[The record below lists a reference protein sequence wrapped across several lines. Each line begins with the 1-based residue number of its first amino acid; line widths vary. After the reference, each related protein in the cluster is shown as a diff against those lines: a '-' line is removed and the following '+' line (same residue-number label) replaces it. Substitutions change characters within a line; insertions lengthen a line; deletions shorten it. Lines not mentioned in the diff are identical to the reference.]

1 MKKQIRI
8 VMIVACILLLGL
20 LFFGFLSFNSYTPP
34 DESTLPEGS
43 ILENPVG
50 ITLEV
55 TDANSSSLTLR
66 ITQSG
71 GTQTGELQYGSG
83 FWIEMLNEDGEW
95 EALKPKE
102 NTAFTLVAYPIKLDS
117 KLERDVNFEWLYG
130 QLENGTYRFCM
141 EVMDF
146 RGTGDYT
153 VYPCYTEFAVK

>member
-34 DESTLPEGS
+34 NESTLPDES

-71 GTQTGELQYGSG
+71 GTQTGELQYGSA
-83 FWIEMLNEDGEW
+83 FSIETLYSNGEW
-95 EALKPKE
+95 KALRSKP
-102 NTAFTLVAYPIKLDS
+102 NTAFTAVAFMLKLDS
-117 KLERDVNFEWLYG
+117 ETEREVNFEWLYG
-130 QLENGTYRFCM
+130 KLAAGTYRFCM
-141 EVMDF
+141 EFMDF
-146 RGTGDYT
+146 RGAGDYD
-153 VYPCYTEFAVK
+153 VYPCYAVFEVK